1 MQTIRM
7 GIFGQSGSGKTTLA
21 KSMIKPKD
29 VKRLIVF
36 DPEDE
41 YDDCG
46 LTDTAGLND
55 LIAKIRASKGGFRL
69 RYVPPGVP
77 AHRVDA
83 LNKLSAIAIRLQSVA
98 SPAPLLVL
106 VDELHLAYGLHETK
120 CPHFAELNTGGRK
133 KNIAIVGISQR
144 IANVGMDF
152 RTQLTDSA
160 VFSLTDANDV
170 KAGAQLGYKPE
181 MIESLSQFQY
191 LTKKDGKIVKK
202 NTKA

>member
-7 GIFGQSGSGKTTLA
+7 GIFGKSGSGKTTLA
-21 KSMIKPKD
+21 KSLIKPKD
-29 VKRLIVF
+29 VKRVIVF

-41 YDDCG
+41 YGNCD
-46 LTDTAGLND
+46 LLLNPGLND
-55 LIAKIRASKGGFRL
+55 VIAFMRDKKTFRL
-69 RYVPPGVP
+69 RYVPP
-77 AHRVDA
+77 ASHRVDA
-83 LNKLSAIAIRLQSVA
+83 LNKLSAIIIRAQSVA
-98 SPAPLLVL
+98 TPQPLLVL

-181 MIESLSQFQY
+181 AIESLSQYQY
-191 LTKKDGKIVKK
+191 LTQKDGKIVQKK
-202 NTKA
+202 TAA